1 MLSRKNKKELDQI
14 LKNEKKLKYKSG
26 CKKRMPTTITIL
38 ILFAIFFGFQAYAL
52 YGSINLKV
60 DDLIYSININEK
72 LEQPLKDADLASAKT
87 KLNIVGLTTLAN
99 QYIISNLENNQQTPT
114 QNLDLTQSEFA
125 SLLVPIYYAK
135 FGKSTTIYE
144 LIVSKST
151 SEETTQEL
159 QQKQQI
165 EKLNALNLNYN
176 QYSTNQNTNGEN
188 KENND
193 NIYTIKITSSF
204 IVNIKIYN
212 IKINDPLYV
221 TEIYEYNQTQNTLVL
236 KNYEMLNVN
245 TNYIKKADIDKSKT
259 EENFIQSFLS
269 YTFLNNETNK
279 NYIQQLNYSNFSMD
293 ETTKT
298 ITLS

>member
-1 MLSRKNKKELDQI
+1 MLIIKNKKELDQI

-87 KLNIVGLTTLAN
+87 KLNTVGLTTLAN

-144 LIVSKST
+144 LIVSKNI
-151 SEETTQEL
+151 SEETTQKL
-159 QQKQQI
+159 QQKQKV
-165 EKLNALNLNYN
+165 EKLNALNLHYN
-176 QYSTNQNTNGEN
+176 QSSINQNNNG
-188 KENND
+188 ENND

-269 YTFLNNETNK
+269 YTFLNKETSK
-279 NYIQQLNYSNFSMD
+279 NYIQQLNYSNFSMN

>member
-38 ILFAIFFGFQAYAL
+38 ILFAIFFSFQAYAL

-72 LEQPLKDADLASAKT
+72 LEQPLNDANLVSAKT
-87 KLNIVGLTTLAN
+87 KLNTVGLTTLAN

-114 QNLDLTQSEFA
+114 QNLNLTQSEFA

-144 LIVSKST
+144 LIVRKST

-176 QYSTNQNTNGEN
+176 QYSTNQNNNIES

-245 TNYIKKADIDKSKT
+245 TNYIKKADIEKSKT

-269 YTFLNNETNK
+269 YTFLNNETSK
-279 NYIQQLNYSNFSMD
+279 NYIQQLNYSNLSMD

>member
-87 KLNIVGLTTLAN
+87 KLNTVGLTTLAN

-144 LIVSKST
+144 LIVSKNI
-151 SEETTQEL
+151 SEETTQKL
-159 QQKQQI
+159 QQKQKV
-165 EKLNALNLNYN
+165 EKLNALNLHYN
-176 QYSTNQNTNGEN
+176 QSSINQNNNG
-188 KENND
+188 ENND

-269 YTFLNNETNK
+269 YTFLNKETSK
-279 NYIQQLNYSNFSMD
+279 NYIQQLNYSNFSMN

>member
-38 ILFAIFFGFQAYAL
+38 ILFTLFFSIQAYSL

-72 LEQPLKDADLASAKT
+72 LEQTLNDADLVSAKT
-87 KLNIVGLTTLAN
+87 KLKTVGLTTLAN

-114 QNLDLTQSEFA
+114 QNLNLTQSEFA

-144 LIVSKST
+144 LIVSKNT

-165 EKLNALNLNYN
+165 KKLNTLNLNYSQSN
-176 QYSTNQNTNGEN
+176 INQNNNG
-188 KENND
+188 ENND

-212 IKINDPLYV
+212 LKINDPLYV
-221 TEIYEYNQTQNTLVL
+221 TEIYEYKQTQNTLVL

-245 TNYIKKADIDKSKT
+245 TNYIKKADIEKSKT
-259 EENFIQSFLS
+259 EENFIQTFLS